1 MIDWHTHVL
10 PHMDDGSHSL
20 AESLQMLQALGEQ
33 GITHVLATPHFYPN
47 EDSVESFLQRRAQ
60 AYGVLAP
67 SLDKALPR
75 VLCGAEVAYY
85 PGIAKM
91 KELKHLTVEGTNLLL
106 LEMPMTAWRQSAIR
120 ELIELSS
127 VRGFRVVLAH
137 FERAA
142 AMQSKKTL
150 RALWQSGVLVQVNA
164 GSFRGFF
171 GRRRMLRLFK
181 TRVAHV
187 VGSDCHNMITRAPN
201 IGKALALIKKRC
213 GSEFLAQMNAYG
225 QALLAGGKENT

>member
-47 EDSVESFLQRRAQ
+47 EDSVESFLQRRAK
-60 AYGVLAP
+60 AYGLLAP
-67 SLDKALPR
+67 SLGEALPT

-85 PGIAKM
+85 AGIAKM
-91 KELKHLTVEGTNLLL
+91 KELKHLTVEGTDLLL
-106 LEMPMTAWRQSAIR
+106 LEMPMSPWRQSTVR
-120 ELIELSS
+120 ELVELSG

-150 RALWQSGVLVQVNA
+150 HTLWQNGVLVQVNA
-164 GSFRGFF
+164 GSFQGFC

-181 TRVAHV
+181 TRVAHF
-187 VGSDCHNMITRAPN
+187 VGSDCHNMTTRAPN
-201 IGKALALIKKRC
+201 IKTALTLIKKRC
-213 GSEFLAQMNAYG
+213 GSEFLAQMNDFG
-225 QALLAGGKENT
+225 QALLARKKENM